1 MPASGIFMFRPLR
14 RSLVAAAVLAG
25 LALPAQA
32 LAPAILLLVQQM
44 VQQSATSM
52 LKDTLLNSIRGM
64 GCKGIALANALTA
77 LDARG
82 GARTALGAGLPQLP
96 AGMAMPQ
103 LPPGMVMPQLPPGA
117 SMPGMPGLPTGA
129 GVSPALMAQMTAL
142 MSAGA
147 SMPAGTSAVPGQVA
161 LPPGLQQAMGRPL
174 SPTETVQTI
183 DALHELGFLPQAL
196 QAELKECMV
205 LVPAAVPALGMGM
218 GMMQP
223 MIPQLRQAREQLHAL
238 RPSEQDEVAD
248 ALAQEM
254 RTLGTDE
261 RAALMEHLDTG
272 FFPARVSAGVKSR
285 LSAPAR

>member
-1 MPASGIFMFRPLR
+1 MPALGNLMFRPLR

-32 LAPAILLLVQQM
+32 LAPAILLLVRQM

-52 LKDTLLNSIRGM
+52 LKDTLLNSIRDM

-82 GARTALGAGLPQLP
+82 GARMALGAGLPQLP
-96 AGMAMPQ
+96 A
-103 LPPGMVMPQLPPGA
+103 GMVMPQLPPGA

-129 GVSPALMAQMTAL
+129 GVSPALVAQMAAL
-142 MSAGA
+142 MPAGA
-147 SMPAGTSAVPGQVA
+147 SLPAGMLAVPGQIA

-196 QAELKECMV
+196 QTELKECMV

-238 RPSEQDEVAD
+238 PPSEQDEVAD

-285 LSAPAR
+285 LAAPAR